1 MGASSIFRFN
11 LGLRAAAGASAFH
24 AAVAGSVA
32 DHDGAAGGAAGGVV
46 VGGGGR
52 LGGRRRHLRRKWV
65 RRRPSRRWVQLPVK
79 QILR

>member
-32 DHDGAAGGAAGGVV
+32 DHDGAAGGAAGGVAHV
-46 VGGGGR
+46 IHVLHGVGGVVEAAVCR
-52 LGGRRRHLRRKWV
+52 FQRRG
-65 RRRPSRRWVQLPVK
+65 
-79 QILR
+79 